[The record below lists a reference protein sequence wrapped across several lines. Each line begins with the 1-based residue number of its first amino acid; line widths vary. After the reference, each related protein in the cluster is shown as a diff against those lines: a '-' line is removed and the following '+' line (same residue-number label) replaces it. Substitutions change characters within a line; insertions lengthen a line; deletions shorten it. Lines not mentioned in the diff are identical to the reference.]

1 MNRKI
6 VPDVISGKQDL
17 ATALVGMTVREAAVA
32 MSARRIGA
40 LMVLDEAG
48 KLSGIFTERDVMAKV
63 VAAHRDPDATRLAD
77 VMTRNPDTI
86 GPDESAADALGMM
99 RKHGY
104 RHLPVMDGAEL
115 IGMVS
120 VRDLYATAI
129 GELEEGL
136 QERDAFIQGAAGYG
150 LT

>member
-6 VPDVISGKQDL
+6 VPDVISGKQEL
-17 ATALVGMTVREAAVA
+17 AVAHIGMTVREAAVA
-32 MSARRIGA
+32 MAARRIGA
-40 LMVLDEAG
+40 LMVLDEQG
-48 KLSGIFTERDVMAKV
+48 QLSGIFTERDVMGKV
-63 VAAHRDPDATRLAD
+63 VAAHRDPDTTRLAD

-86 GPDESAADALGMM
+86 GPEESAAEALGMM

-104 RHLPVMDGAEL
+104 RHLPVVDGAKL
-115 IGMVS
+115 VGMVS
-120 VRDLYATAI
+120 VRDLYATAL

-136 QERDAFIQGAAGYG
+136 QERDAFISGSAGYG